1 GGIIIIDFIDMEDPA
16 HRIQVV
22 RALEKSLERDPAR
35 TKISGVSPLGLVEMT
50 RKRIRES
57 LGHILCDPCPT
68 CNGRGYVKSVE
79 TVCFEILREIL
90 RAARQFDTS
99 ELLVLASDAVVD
111 RLLEDKT
118 AHLAELEQHLGRPIR
133 LQRQSVY
140 HNEQFDVVML

>member
-1 GGIIIIDFIDMEDPA
+1 
-16 HRIQVV
+16 
-22 RALEKSLERDPAR
+22 
-35 TKISGVSPLGLVEMT
+35 
-50 RKRIRES
+50 
-57 LGHILCDPCPT
+57 
-68 CNGRGYVKSVE
+68 VKSVE

-90 RAARQFDTS
+90 RAARQFDTR